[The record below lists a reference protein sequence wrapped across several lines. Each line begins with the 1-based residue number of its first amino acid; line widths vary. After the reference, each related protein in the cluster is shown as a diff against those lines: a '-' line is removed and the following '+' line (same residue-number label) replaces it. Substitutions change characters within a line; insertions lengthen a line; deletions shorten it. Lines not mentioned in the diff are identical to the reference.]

1 MRQINWLIVKMLL
14 DSHTFAHRVE
24 VFYQDA
30 DLFKSM
36 GLKRFVTKCMDCLG
50 TSRVYDWKLQE
61 DEPYTYLKEVM
72 LAKDIVVA
80 SGYKLP
86 RRDSSAYNFIWQ
98 SVVAN
103 DSFYSKRRKE
113 ARNDK
118 YEFVGMHSSLNQG
131 CCMPYDCMHYEAG
144 DWEVWELVES

>member
-24 VFYQDA
+24 VFYQDT
-30 DLFKSM
+30 DLFQSM
-36 GLKRFVTKCMDCLG
+36 GLKRFVTKCMDSLG

-86 RRDSSAYNFIWQ
+86 RRDSSAYNFVWE

-113 ARNDK
+113 ARDDV
-118 YEFVGMHSSLNQG
+118 YEFKGMASSFNRG

-144 DWEVWELVES
+144 DWEVWEIAF